1 MRMSRR
7 IEDYALI
14 GDCETA
20 ALVARDGSIDWL
32 CWPNFA
38 SGACFAALLGG
49 PENGRWKIAP
59 EDDGARVRRR
69 YRGDTLILETVFETA
84 EGTVALIDFM
94 PYRGKPSHVVRIVE
108 GRSGTVA
115 MCCELILRFDYGSIV
130 PWVTR
135 LKDGSLSAVAGP
147 DMAVLRTKVPLA
159 GEDFRTTAAFS
170 VSAGERVP
178 FVLSYGPS
186 HLPPV
191 EGVDPEAALKGT
203 EEFWTAWSDRCVDA
217 GRWTPIVRR
226 SLITLKALSYWP
238 TGAILAAPTTSLPEK
253 LGGARNWDYR
263 FCWLRDATFTLFAL
277 MNGGFVEEAEVW
289 RAWLLRAVAGS
300 PAQLQIMYGIGGE
313 RRLTEFEL
321 PWLAGYEGSRPVRV
335 GNAASEQ
342 LQLDVYG
349 EIMDVLH
356 VAREH
361 GLGPSSA
368 GWAFQVA
375 MLEHLEQIWREPDA
389 GIWEIRNGP
398 RQFTY
403 SKVMAWVAFDR
414 AVVGAERYGMA
425 GPVDRWRAARDEIH
439 EEVCRN
445 GFNPTKG
452 AFTQYYGSEHLDAS
466 LLLLPLVG
474 FLPPSDPRI
483 EGTVAAIER
492 ELMIDGLVARYDTER
507 NSDGLPAG
515 EGMFLACSFWLVDN
529 YVIAGRRREAE
540 QLFERL
546 VALANDVGLL
556 AEEYDPRDKR
566 MLGNFPQ
573 AFSHIALVNS
583 AHNLSLAARPAET
596 RAAAAD

>member
-1 MRMSRR
+1 MARR

-20 ALVARDGSIDWL
+20 ALVACDGSIDWL

-38 SGACFAALLGG
+38 GGACFAALLGDPG
-49 PENGRWKIAP
+49 NGRWKIAP
-59 EDDGARVRRR
+59 QQDGARVRRR
-69 YRGDTLILETVFETA
+69 YRGDTLILETVFETDD
-84 EGTVALIDFM
+84 GSVALIDFM

-108 GRSGTVA
+108 GRSGSVA
-115 MCCELILRFDYGSIV
+115 MCCEMILRFDYGSIV

-135 LKDGSLSAVAGP
+135 LEDGSLSAIAGP
-147 DMAVLRTKVPLA
+147 DMAVLRTTVPLI
-159 GEDFRTTAAFS
+159 GEDLKTTAEFR
-170 VSAGERVP
+170 VSAGETVS

-191 EGVDPEAALKGT
+191 ERVDPDAALRDT
-203 EEFWTAWSDRCVDA
+203 EQFWNNWSDRCVDA

-238 TGAILAAPTTSLPEK
+238 TGAILAAPTTSLPERI
-253 LGGARNWDYR
+253 GGARNWDYR

-277 MNGGFVEEAEVW
+277 MNGGYVEDAEVW
-289 RAWLLRAVAGS
+289 RSWLLRAVAGS
-300 PAQLQIMYGIGGE
+300 PSQLQIMYGIGGE
-313 RRLTEFEL
+313 RRLTELEL

-361 GLGPSSA
+361 GLGPSTA

-375 MLEHLEQIWREPDA
+375 MLDHLEKIWREPDA
-389 GIWEIRNGP
+389 GIWEVRSGP

-414 AVVGAERYGMA
+414 AVAGAEKYGLE
-425 GPVDRWRAARDEIH
+425 GPVDRWRALREEIH
-439 EEVCRN
+439 AEVCRS
-445 GFNPTKG
+445 GFNPAKNS
-452 AFTQYYGSEHLDAS
+452 FTQYYGAEHLDAS

-474 FLPPSDPRI
+474 FLPPTDPRI
-483 EGTVAAIER
+483 QGTVAAIER
-492 ELMIDGLVARYDTER
+492 ELMVDGLVRRYDTER

-515 EGMFLACSFWLVDN
+515 EGLFLACSCWLADN
-529 YVIAGRRREAE
+529 YVIAGRHEEAVR
-540 QLFERL
+540 LFEKL
-546 VALANDVGLL
+546 VALTNDVGLL
-556 AEEYDPRDKR
+556 AEEYDPRERR

-573 AFSHIALVNS
+573 AFSHIALVNT
-583 AHNLSLAARPAET
+583 AHNLSLAERPAET
-596 RAAAAD
+596 RAAAAAE